1 MHIIQCFI
9 KDWNEIIKLSVNL
22 WQVPHSIQKSHTP
35 CKSALIVVHL
45 AINGTY
51 RQNTA
56 MVIRLYLDAQ
66 MFNYIQL
73 ITAILNRENTMN
85 KTFNRTVQ
93 SLRVRAHGDIKFINC
108 AVQHVSAKL
117 TLEYRWN
124 VTKINELSNRKNP
137 NYLHN
142 PSRFHHCVQYGGTN
156 MQN

>member
-73 ITAILNRENTMN
+73 ITAILNKENTMN

-93 SLRVRAHGDIKFINC
+93 SLRVRAHGDNKFINF

-117 TLEYRWN
+117 TLE
-124 VTKINELSNRKNP
+124 VQVKCNRNKWIIKQEK
-137 NYLHN
+137 YKLL
-142 PSRFHHCVQYGGTN
+142 T
-156 MQN
+156 

>member
-9 KDWNEIIKLSVNL
+9 KDWNEIIKPSVNL

-35 CKSALIVVHL
+35 CKSPLIVVHL

-73 ITAILNRENTMN
+73 ITAIIE
-85 KTFNRTVQ
+85 KTQWT
-93 SLRVRAHGDIKFINC
+93 AD
-108 AVQHVSAKL
+108 
-117 TLEYRWN
+117 E
-124 VTKINELSNRKNP
+124 
-137 NYLHN
+137 
-142 PSRFHHCVQYGGTN
+142 
-156 MQN
+156 